1 MALKV
6 YKLISDLPSSM
17 WKEKEPFNPFELD
30 PPGLVPP
37 SEILEENTYQPPTPP
52 SSGEEEEDT
61 KKEVNIDLFT

>member
-1 MALKV
+1 
-6 YKLISDLPSSM
+6 M

-37 SEILEENTYQPPTPP
+37 SKILEENVYQPPTPP
-52 SSGEEEEDT
+52 SSGGEGEEEEEDT